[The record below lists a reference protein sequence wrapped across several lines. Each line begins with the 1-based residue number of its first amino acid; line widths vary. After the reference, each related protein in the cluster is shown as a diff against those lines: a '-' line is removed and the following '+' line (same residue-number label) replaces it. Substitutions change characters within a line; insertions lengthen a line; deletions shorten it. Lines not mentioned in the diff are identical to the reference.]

1 MNAVVEGAGD
11 EHSTLSPPISLK
23 YSSWNSKAELAFWLV
38 LKSPKI
44 IAYGVF
50 LIRNARNIQLGA
62 QIICSI
68 SRMWLSRCRNWH
80 FRVFFFLDKRVFHQ
94 TFCFSKLCDLSPL
107 HYMFS
112 HMAVILLPFSSC
124 YGKTWGKNINKI
136 CPSMQ
141 VNDLCVKPIGT
152 YRTILLHD
160 LLVKNIKNISQVI
173 WRTAV

>member
-1 MNAVVEGAGD
+1 MNAGVEGAAD
-11 EHSTLSPPISLK
+11 EHSTLSSPTSLK
-23 YSSWNSKAELAFWLV
+23 YSSWNSKAENWFSGLYWKV
-38 LKSPKI
+38 LKLLHRFYI
-44 IAYGVF
+44 CYV
-50 LIRNARNIQLGA
+50 RNIQLGA
-62 QIICSI
+62 EIICSI
-68 SRMWLSRCRNWH
+68 SRMRLSRCRNGH
-80 FRVFFFLDKRVFHQ
+80 FRVFFFFLDKRVFHQ
-94 TFCFSKLCDLSPL
+94 TFCSSKFYDLNPSD
-107 HYMFS
+107 YKFS
-112 HMAVILLPFSSC
+112 HTAVILLPFSGC